1 MNIPLLVKALR
12 RGIRRNGLIGVKQ
25 KQALE
30 RNIKSFL
37 LINVGYYQT
46 KVLNRIS
53 GSGVKVMLTV
63 QVSSLNE
70 VVSDFEG
77 HFN

>member
-63 QVSSLNE
+63 QVSSLHE